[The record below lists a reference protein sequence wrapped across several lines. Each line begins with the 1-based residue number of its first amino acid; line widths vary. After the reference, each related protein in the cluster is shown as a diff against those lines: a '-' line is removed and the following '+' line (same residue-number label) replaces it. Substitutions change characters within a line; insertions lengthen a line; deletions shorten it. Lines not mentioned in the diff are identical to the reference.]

1 VQNLLGLPFNDVPFQ
16 NQVVVYSQGEPFV
29 LVRHGHEYDPSN
41 FGLNLKEVQ
50 SIPTFIPAE
59 VYGRPVLGDITT
71 LELAAKLP
79 QLFREHYSE
88 HAILENADLRLL
100 YQRLMD
106 FDNVRP
112 ASALVKFLLTT
123 PGLSQIEA
131 WEYLEPI
138 FLRAMNDIANNPE
151 LSQTILTM
159 GGLAGISHRT
169 LGLLLRRSTWK
180 HGIPFW
186 LVQRTGDALAKRI
199 KLSSIVNLIEK
210 EACLQPGASTIQC
223 IVCGHT
229 HNPEVELLRVD
240 EGRHRYYLNSGTF
253 RNVIAITPGL
263 DQFSRLRSKARVL
276 IFEPDE
282 HNPEYTR
289 ETGWSFDFTAKFAYG
304 SEPDVA

>member
-1 VQNLLGLPFNDVPFQ
+1 
-16 NQVVVYSQGEPFV
+16 
-29 LVRHGHEYDPSN
+29 
-41 FGLNLKEVQ
+41 
-50 SIPTFIPAE
+50 
-59 VYGRPVLGDITT
+59 
-71 LELAAKLP
+71 
-79 QLFREHYSE
+79 
-88 HAILENADLRLL
+88 
-100 YQRLMD
+100 
-106 FDNVRP
+106 
-112 ASALVKFLLTT
+112 
-123 PGLSQIEA
+123 
-131 WEYLEPI
+131 
-138 FLRAMNDIANNPE
+138 MNDIANNPE
-151 LSQTILTM
+151 LSQTILTL

-186 LVQRTGDALAKRI
+186 LVRRTGDALAKHI

-253 RNVIAITPGL
+253 RNMIATTPGL

-276 IFEPDE
+276 IFEPGE

-304 SEPDVA
+304 SEPEVA

>member
-1 VQNLLGLPFNDVPFQ
+1 
-16 NQVVVYSQGEPFV
+16 
-29 LVRHGHEYDPSN
+29 
-41 FGLNLKEVQ
+41 
-50 SIPTFIPAE
+50 
-59 VYGRPVLGDITT
+59 
-71 LELAAKLP
+71 
-79 QLFREHYSE
+79 
-88 HAILENADLRLL
+88 
-100 YQRLMD
+100 
-106 FDNVRP
+106 
-112 ASALVKFLLTT
+112 
-123 PGLSQIEA
+123 
-131 WEYLEPI
+131 
-138 FLRAMNDIANNPE
+138 MNDIANNPE